1 MRERGLAPPPK
12 HAIHLGGQKE
22 MLDRRREELERWL
35 WRLIAKPELARSQA
49 LRSFLEFDRAL
60 ARFQQQQQQQQQPN
74 RWVVSGECCMRQS
87 CSVQC

>member
-12 HAIHLGGQKE
+12 HALHLGGQKE

-60 ARFQQQQQQQQQPN
+60 ARFQQQQQQQPN
-74 RWVVSGECCMRQS
+74 RWVALCKCFSRQS
-87 CSVQC
+87 CLVWC